1 MNLVW
6 KKDGISIPNMLT
18 ARIKRS
24 IKEQKVMDLRM
35 SVREKLR
42 ELDGVAALEEVQKL
56 FDLDVI
62 EPVKVNFNDEAASEC
77 VVDTATATDCRFRE
91 GIWRRSIRIVAREFG
106 ANQRTDEASFS
117 PTSAAAPIASDV
129 HVLQFGCLQCG
140 RQRRLPE
147 GSTARSDVC
156 HGSRMDLEP
165 EVTWI
170 LRVTAM
176 HCC

>member
-35 SVREKLR
+35 SVRQKLR

-77 VVDTATATDCRFRE
+77 VVDTATATDCRF
-91 GIWRRSIRIVAREFG
+91 
-106 ANQRTDEASFS
+106 
-117 PTSAAAPIASDV
+117 
-129 HVLQFGCLQCG
+129 
-140 RQRRLPE
+140 
-147 GSTARSDVC
+147 
-156 HGSRMDLEP
+156 
-165 EVTWI
+165 
-170 LRVTAM
+170 
-176 HCC
+176 

>member
-62 EPVKVNFNDEAASEC
+62 EPVKVNFNDEAAS
-77 VVDTATATDCRFRE
+77 
-91 GIWRRSIRIVAREFG
+91 
-106 ANQRTDEASFS
+106 
-117 PTSAAAPIASDV
+117 
-129 HVLQFGCLQCG
+129 
-140 RQRRLPE
+140 
-147 GSTARSDVC
+147 
-156 HGSRMDLEP
+156 
-165 EVTWI
+165 
-170 LRVTAM
+170 
-176 HCC
+176 